1 MHEPISRRRA
11 LQMAGAAGLV
21 ASGTRSGWIDNAW
34 AQAQPQVQ
42 PRIEK
47 LAPEL
52 DNIIAVNEPIKELA
66 SGFGGPL
73 GPAEGPLWWKEGGYL
88 LFTDIHNSRRMKYT
102 PGKGVTVDQEPTNR
116 ANGLTRDLQG
126 RLLSCEHDTR
136 RVTRR
141 ELDGGLTV
149 LANSFQGRRL
159 NRPNDVVVKSDGAIY
174 FTDPWTLQTPQEQW
188 DLTFAGVYRLTP
200 DLGTFTLLVDNFVL
214 PNGLA
219 FSPDESV
226 LYVND
231 SRRGHIRAFDVMPS
245 GVLAKQSDRV
255 FADLRGE
262 EPGVPDGMKVDTT
275 GNVYCG
281 GAGGIFI
288 LDPKGK
294 KLGRIVHGQPATT
307 NIAFGG
313 DDWKTLY
320 FTSRTHLGSVNLKIA
335 GIPVPA
341 PKRS

>member
-1 MHEPISRRRA
+1 MHKQSAMSRRHM
-11 LQMAGAAGLV
+11 LSVAAGGIAL
-21 ASGTRSGWIDNAW
+21 SGGIPGAW
-34 AQAQPQVQ
+34 AQTG
-42 PRIEK
+42 PRIEQ
-47 LAPEL
+47 LSPEL
-52 DNIIAVNEPIKELA
+52 DRIIAKTELIKELA
-66 SGFGGPL
+66 TGFGGPL

-102 PGKGVTVDQEPTNR
+102 PGQGVTIDLEPTNR
-116 ANGLTRDLQG
+116 ANGLTRDPQG
-126 RLLSCEHDTR
+126 RLYSCEHDSR

-141 ELDGGLTV
+141 ELDGSLTV
-149 LANSFQGRRL
+149 IANSFQGRRL

-188 DLTFAGVYRLTP
+188 DLTFAGVYRVSP
-200 DLGTFTLLVDNFVL
+200 DLGTFTLLIDNFTL

-226 LYVND
+226 LYIND
-231 SRRGHIRAFDVMPS
+231 SRRGHIRAFDVTPS
-245 GVLAKQSDRV
+245 GMLAKQSDRV
-255 FADLRGE
+255 FADLRGS
-262 EPGVPDGMKVDTT
+262 EPGVPDGMKVDVA

-281 GAGGIFI
+281 GSGGIWI
-288 LDPKGK
+288 LDPQGK

-320 FTSRTHLGSVNLKIA
+320 FTSRIHLGSVNVKIA
-335 GIPVPA
+335 GVPVPV
-341 PKRS
+341 PKKA